1 MAKAGLGGKMKVP
14 QNALLPKFDR
24 KSDYFDYFS
33 GDGSAVQ
40 QLEDKRL
47 TAGLQK
53 SYILETVDGGNPS
66 ARLSVEDLFS
76 RSGLQATPL
85 AQENTAFDI
94 SSDSGERVALVEQ
107 VDARYLTLYTLLP
120 SNQSDRLVRSA
131 VATNPFL
138 DHLWLSSQSFM
149 ALWSNVLAG
158 NSGRRYGKITFEH
171 ESIYEVSEE
180 DAGEYLPDERRT
192 SRFTM
197 VDKLE
202 VMAQKMD
209 PLQQEYA
216 PLASITQMR
225 LPAQGRGG
233 HDLYYDGK
241 VTNRSGSFVDHR
253 TTLHGVVAMYRSLTR
268 SVERQLWTSV
278 AAPNSLGGTSV
289 GSVAEIVFSKPLT
302 EDLFRRWVMSMFN
315 NRRNRFRLTGYAKW
329 LNETKV
335 HANAIDQH
343 LWQPLVMEFTPARVV
358 AVLPHGTCGNSVNRL
373 VSNIQRFIDPKVT
386 AYIGDREYGTLIPTV
401 AA

>member
-1 MAKAGLGGKMKVP
+1 MP
-14 QNALLPKFDR
+14 QNAILPKFDQ
-24 KSDYFDYFS
+24 KTDYFDYFS
-33 GDGSAVQ
+33 GNDSAVQ

-47 TAGLQK
+47 AAGLQK
-53 SYILETVDGGNPS
+53 SYLLETVDGGNPS
-66 ARLSVEDLFS
+66 ARLPVEDLFS

-85 AQENTAFDI
+85 SREKSTFDVSTEN
-94 SSDSGERVALVEQ
+94 GERVALVEQ
-107 VDARYLTLYTLLP
+107 VDSRYLTLYTLLP
-120 SNQSDRLVRSA
+120 SNQSDKLVRSA
-131 VATNPFL
+131 VAVNPFL

-180 DAGEYLPDERRT
+180 DAGEHLPDERRT

-225 LPAQGRGG
+225 MPAQGRGG

-253 TTLHGVVAMYRSLTR
+253 ATLHGVVDMYRSLTR

-278 AAPNSLGGTSV
+278 APSGSLGGTNL
-289 GSVAEIVFSKPLT
+289 GSVAEIVFSKPLAD
-302 EDLFRRWVMSMFN
+302 DLFRRWVMSMFN
-315 NRRNRFRLTGYAKW
+315 SRRNRFRLTGYANW
-329 LNETKV
+329 LTETKV

-343 LWQPLVMEFTPARVV
+343 LWQPMVMEFTPSRVV
-358 AVLPHGTCGNSVNRL
+358 AVLPRGTCGNSINRL
-373 VSNIQRFIDPKVT
+373 VSNIQRFIDPRVS

>member
-1 MAKAGLGGKMKVP
+1 MTTSQGIAHPYSSSKIKK
-14 QNALLPKFDR
+14 
-24 KSDYFDYFS
+24 
-33 GDGSAVQ
+33 
-40 QLEDKRL
+40 L

-53 SYILETVDGGNPS
+53 SYILETVDGGSPDS
-66 ARLSVEDLFS
+66 RLPIEELFS
-76 RSGLQATPL
+76 RSGLKAKPL
-85 AQENTAFDI
+85 PLDGTAFNI
-94 SSDSGERVALVEQ
+94 STENEECVALVEQ
-107 VDARYLTLYTLLP
+107 VDSRYMTLYTLLP
-120 SNQSDRLVRSA
+120 SNQSDKLVRSA
-131 VATNPFL
+131 VSVNPFL

-149 ALWSNVLAG
+149 ALWSNVLSG

-180 DAGEYLPDERRT
+180 DAGEHLPDERRT

-241 VTNRSGSFVDHR
+241 VTNRSSSFIDHR
-253 TTLHGVVAMYRSLTR
+253 TALHDVVRMYRSLTR
-268 SVERQLWTSV
+268 SVERQLWTSTV
-278 AAPNSLGGTSV
+278 SPNSLGARGV
-289 GSVAEIVFSKPLT
+289 GSVAEIVFSRPLA
-302 EDLFRRWVMSMFN
+302 EDLFRRWVVSMFN

-343 LWQPLVMEFTPARVV
+343 LWQPLVMEFTPSRVV
-358 AVLPHGTCGNSVNRL
+358 AILPHGTCGNSVNRL
-373 VSNIQRFIDPKVT
+373 ISNIQRFIDPKVT
-386 AYIGDREYGTLIPTV
+386 AYIGDKEYGALIPAT

>member
-1 MAKAGLGGKMKVP
+1 MKVP

-33 GDGSAVQ
+33 GDGSTVQ
-40 QLEDKRL
+40 QLEDKKL

-53 SYILETVDGGNPS
+53 SYILETVDGGNPN
-66 ARLSVEDLFS
+66 ARLSVDELFS

-85 AQENTAFDI
+85 AREKTAFEI
-94 SSDSGERVALVEQ
+94 SEDGTRIALVEQ
-107 VDARYLTLYTLLP
+107 VDSRYLALYTLLP
-120 SNQSDRLVRSA
+120 SNQSDKLVRTA
-131 VATNPFL
+131 VADNPFL
-138 DHLWLSSQSFM
+138 DHLWLSSQSFL

-180 DAGEYLPDERRT
+180 DSAEHLPDERRT

-253 TTLHGVVAMYRSLTR
+253 TTLHAVVDMYRSLTR

-278 AAPNSLGGTSV
+278 AAPSSLGGTSL
-289 GSVAEIVFSKPLT
+289 GSVAEIVFSKPLAD
-302 EDLFRRWVMSMFN
+302 DLFRRWVMSMFN
-315 NRRNRFRLTGYAKW
+315 NRRNRFRLTGYANW
-329 LNETKV
+329 LSETKV

-358 AVLPHGTCGNSVNRL
+358 AVLPRGTCGNSVNRL

-386 AYIGDREYGTLIPTV
+386 AYIGDKEYGTLIPTV

>member
-1 MAKAGLGGKMKVP
+1 MKVP
-14 QNALLPKFDR
+14 QNALLPKFDQ

-33 GDGSAVQ
+33 GDGSKVR
-40 QLEDKRL
+40 QLEDKKL
-47 TAGLQK
+47 AAGLQK
-53 SYILETVDGGNPS
+53 SYILETVDGGNPNS
-66 ARLSVEDLFS
+66 RLSVEELFS
-76 RSGLQATPL
+76 RSGLQA
-85 AQENTAFDI
+85 AQLSRERSAYEISTEN
-94 SSDSGERVALVEQ
+94 GERVALVEQ
-107 VDARYLTLYTLLP
+107 VDNRYLTLYTLLP
-120 SNQSDRLVRSA
+120 SNQSDKLVRSA
-131 VATNPFL
+131 VSVNPFL
-138 DHLWLSSQSFM
+138 DHLWLSSQSFL
-149 ALWSNVLAG
+149 ALWTNVLAG

-180 DAGEYLPDERRT
+180 EAGEYLPDERRT

-253 TTLHGVVAMYRSLTR
+253 STLHGVVEMYRSLTR

-278 AAPNSLGGTSV
+278 SPSSSFGGASV
-289 GSVAEIVFSKPLT
+289 GSVAEIVFSKPLA
-302 EDLFRRWVMSMFN
+302 EDIFRRWVLSIFN

-329 LNETKV
+329 LNGTKV

-343 LWQPLVMEFTPARVV
+343 LWQPLVMEFTPARIV

-386 AYIGDREYGTLIPTV
+386 AYIGNKEYGTLIPTV
-401 AA
+401 AV

>member
-1 MAKAGLGGKMKVP
+1 MKVS

-33 GDGSAVQ
+33 GNSSTVQ
-40 QLEDKRL
+40 QLEDKKL

-53 SYILETVDGGNPS
+53 SYILETVDGGNPDS
-66 ARLSVEDLFS
+66 QLPIEDLFS
-76 RSGLQATPL
+76 RSGLKATPL
-85 AQENTAFDI
+85 PLDRTAFDV
-94 SSDSGERVALVEQ
+94 STESGERVALVEQ
-107 VDARYLTLYTLLP
+107 VDSRYMTLYTLLP
-120 SNQSDRLVRSA
+120 SNQSDKLVRSA
-131 VATNPFL
+131 VSVNPFL

-180 DAGEYLPDERRT
+180 DAGEHLPDERRT

-197 VDKLE
+197 VDKLD

-241 VTNRSGSFVDHR
+241 VTNRSGSFIDHR
-253 TTLHGVVAMYRSLTR
+253 TALHDVVGMYRSLTR
-268 SVERQLWTSV
+268 SVERQLWTSAV
-278 AAPNSLGGTSV
+278 SPSSLGVRGV
-289 GSVAEIVFSKPLT
+289 GSVAEIVFSKPLA

-329 LNETKV
+329 LNATKV

-343 LWQPLVMEFTPARVV
+343 LWQPLVMEFTPSRVV
-358 AVLPHGTCGNSVNRL
+358 AILPHGTCGNSVNRL
-373 VSNIQRFIDPKVT
+373 ISNIQRFIDPKVT
-386 AYIGDREYGTLIPTV
+386 AYIGDKEYGALIP
-401 AA
+401 AAAV

>member
-1 MAKAGLGGKMKVP
+1 MKVP

-66 ARLSVEDLFS
+66 ARLSVEELFS
-76 RSGLQATPL
+76 RSGLKATPL
-85 AQENTAFDI
+85 SREKTAFAI
-94 SSDSGERVALVEQ
+94 STESSERVALVEQ

-120 SNQSDRLVRSA
+120 SNQSDKLVRSA

-138 DHLWLSSQSFM
+138 DHLWLSSQGFM

-171 ESIYEVSEE
+171 ESIYEVPEE

-253 TTLHGVVAMYRSLTR
+253 TALHGVVGMYRSLTR

-278 AAPNSLGGTSV
+278 ATSNSLGDTRI
-289 GSVAEIVFSKPLT
+289 GSVAEIVFSKPLA

-315 NRRNRFRLTGYAKW
+315 NRRNRFRLTGYANW

-335 HANAIDQH
+335 HVNAIDQH

-386 AYIGDREYGTLIPTV
+386 AYIGDREYGTLIPAV